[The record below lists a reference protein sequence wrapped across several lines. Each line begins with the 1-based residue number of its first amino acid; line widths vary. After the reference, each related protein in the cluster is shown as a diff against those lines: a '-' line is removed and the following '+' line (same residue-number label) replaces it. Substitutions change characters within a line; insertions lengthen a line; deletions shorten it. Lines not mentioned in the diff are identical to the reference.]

1 MKTKQIVMFALALAI
16 SVSTFSQKSELKA
29 AEKAIKKEDFSAAMS
44 ALNSAEGLIANAEAK
59 YQAKYYYLKG
69 MALYANGTQPKNI
82 DDVAVAFNKL
92 IALEKASGD
101 NTYSQEAGATLNT
114 IINKAAEDAQKAYK
128 SASAMQD
135 DAGYVTAAK
144 NYERVFLL
152 SPTDTAYLNNSAML
166 LAVGKSYEKSNEQ
179 YQQLLDMGYTG
190 IATTYSATS
199 TVNEEVIYFNSQK
212 DLNQKVKLGI
222 AKDPKTQVT
231 KSKINE
237 IIKAIATNYG
247 RLKNDEKALEFIK
260 KAREANPNDYD
271 LVIEEANVYYR
282 MGDNAKFK
290 EKLEEAIKLNPTDP
304 NLYFNVGVM
313 NMNLGDN
320 DAAAISFKKAVE
332 LNPEFGDAYNN
343 LGAMVLDKAKP
354 VQEELDANA
363 MNFKKYDKIK
373 AEKLLPI
380 YREALGYYEK
390 AQKLIPDDEA
400 LKNLVNSLYEN
411 LEMDKKIE

>member
-1 MKTKQIVMFALALAI
+1 MKTKQIGIFALILMM
-16 SVSTFSQKSELKA
+16 SVATFSQKSELKA
-29 AEKAIKKEDFSAAMS
+29 ADKAIKKSDFTAAIA

-69 MALYANGTQPKNI
+69 IALYANGTKPANI
-82 DDVAVAFNKL
+82 DDVATAFNKL
-92 IALEKASGD
+92 IAIEKESGS
-101 NTYSQEAGATLNT
+101 NTYSTQAGTTLNV
-114 IINKAAEDAQKAYK
+114 IINKAAEDAQAAYQ
-128 SASAMQD
+128 SATATKD
-135 DAGYVTAAK
+135 DASYIKAAK
-144 NYERVFLL
+144 NFERVFLL
-152 SPTDTAYLNNSAML
+152 SPTDTSYLNNSAML

-190 IATTYSATS
+190 IATTYVATS
-199 TVNEEVIYFNSQK
+199 AVNDEPKYYLSKKEMDK
-212 DLNQKVKLGI
+212 EVKLGI
-222 AKDPKTQVT
+222 AKDPKTERSE
-231 KSKINE
+231 SKVNG
-237 IIKAIATNYG
+237 IIKAIATNYS
-247 RLKNDEKALEFIK
+247 RLENNEKALEFIS

-282 MGDNAKFK
+282 MGDEAKFK

-320 DAAAISFKKAVE
+320 EAATISFKKAIE
-332 LNPEFGDAYNN
+332 LNPDFGDAYNN
-343 LGAMVLDKAKP
+343 LGAMALDKAKP

-373 AEKLLPI
+373 EAKLLPI
-380 YREALGYYEK
+380 YEEALAYYEK
-390 AQKLIPDDEA
+390 AQELIPDDEA

-411 LEMDKKIE
+411 LEIDKKIE